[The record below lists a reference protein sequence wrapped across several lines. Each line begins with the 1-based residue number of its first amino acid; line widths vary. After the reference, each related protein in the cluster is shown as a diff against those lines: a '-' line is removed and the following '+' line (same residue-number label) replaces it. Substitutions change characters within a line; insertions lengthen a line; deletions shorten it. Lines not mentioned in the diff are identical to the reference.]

1 MNSFPQQRFPTIPK
15 LIISLYGKRAYHMQS
30 AQHQC
35 LHSLVWEIHCALNSL
50 GSTVAKFL
58 HRKSFFFFNS
68 FTLIQVGTLFLRN
81 TVGLGGETQTWSHLL
96 ARVLVL
102 NKDQT
107 MAEGR
112 GAALERGIDT
122 GDTARTKWIR
132 EKKWGGGGE
141 EREGRKKEKDYLNY
155 HSGAA

>member
-1 MNSFPQQRFPTIPK
+1 MRVEFPGERRSQVSASQKFF
-15 LIISLYGKRAYHMQS
+15 SL
-30 AQHQC
+30 
-35 LHSLVWEIHCALNSL
+35 
-50 GSTVAKFL
+50 FL
-58 HRKSFFFFNS
+58 NS

-96 ARVLVL
+96 VRVLVL

-132 EKKWGGGGE
+132 EKKCGGVGGARSVKE
-141 EREGRKKEKDYLNY
+141 EKKRKIILIIIQELL
-155 HSGAA
+155 SAAPVHE